1 MGVALCGD
9 APRDPWAGG
18 LGSEASFLLVPWGQ
32 GHPRGTQSVGLG
44 RPLAEG
50 RCWAPPKGTQP
61 GSPRDLL
68 CVPAVRAV
76 LGFPVPGWG
85 FPFSGDLLCVWG
97 SHESGKFWAGA
108 LLFVLPGPNVSSGLF
123 RERPPTTGCAGGSEG
138 SCFSFHPTFWGKGGL
153 LDLLIFLQL
162 LGSCCFLKLV
172 FFCDLQHVLTQIHP

>member
-1 MGVALCGD
+1 M
-9 APRDPWAGG
+9 
-18 LGSEASFLLVPWGQ
+18 LVPWIQ

-50 RCWAPPKGTQP
+50 VLVTPPAPPKGTQP

-68 CVPAVRAV
+68 CVPAVRDV
-76 LGFPVPGWG
+76 LGFPPGLPIPGWG
-85 FPFSGDLLCVWG
+85 FPFPGDLLCAWG

-108 LLFVLPGPNVSSGLF
+108 LLFVLPGPNASSGLF
-123 RERPPTTGCAGGSEG
+123 RERPATASCAGGSEG

-162 LGSCCFLKLV
+162 LGSCCLLKLV